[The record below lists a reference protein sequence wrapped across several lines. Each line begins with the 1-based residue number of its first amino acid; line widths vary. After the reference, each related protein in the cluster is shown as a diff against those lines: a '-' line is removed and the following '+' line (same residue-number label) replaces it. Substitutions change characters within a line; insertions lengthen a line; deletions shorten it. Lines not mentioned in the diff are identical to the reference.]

1 MVPDWASCMVRG
13 DGNLIGVW
21 RRSEEVDSSD
31 RSDFASAIVLD
42 PR

>member
-1 MVPDWASCMVRG
+1 MVPDWASCMVG

-31 RSDFASAIVLD
+31 RSDFASAVVLG